1 MDLKLD
7 QKVAI
12 VTGGASNI
20 GRSISLALAE
30 EEAIVVIADLDVD
43 QGEATA
49 NTIERLNSTKAS
61 FVECD
66 VTQSKS
72 VERLFDAATDHFGTV
87 DILVNAVGWDKLQ
100 YFTETDADFWNRII
114 DINFRGVLNC
124 TLEALKIMNPKGS
137 GSIVS
142 VSSDAS
148 KQGEPREAVYGAMK
162 AGVNSFMKTVAKENG
177 RYGVRCNVVC
187 PGVTIPEH
195 TEQIGEKS
203 MWKNIDSMFSADQ
216 LEKIAKALPLKKL
229 GRPEDIANAV
239 VFLASAK
246 AAGHITG
253 QVLSVSGGYSMG

>member
-20 GRSISLALAE
+20 GRAISLGLAKE
-30 EEAIVVIADLDVD
+30 AAIVVIADLDVN

-49 NTIERLNSTKAS
+49 NAIETLGSAKVS

-66 VTQSKS
+66 VTKAES
-72 VERLFDAATDHFGTV
+72 VESLFNSTTDHFGTI

-100 YFTETDADFWNRII
+100 YFTETDVDFWNRVI

-124 TLEALKIMNPKGS
+124 TLEALKIMNPKGN
-137 GSIVS
+137 GSIIS

-177 RYGVRCNVVC
+177 RYGIRCNVVC

-195 TEQIGEKS
+195 AEQVGEKS
-203 MWKNIDSMFSADQ
+203 MWKNIDSMFSAEQ
-216 LEKIAKALPLKKL
+216 LEKIAKTLPLKKL

-239 VFLASAK
+239 VFLASAE

-253 QVLSVSGGYSMG
+253 QVLSVSGGYSMV